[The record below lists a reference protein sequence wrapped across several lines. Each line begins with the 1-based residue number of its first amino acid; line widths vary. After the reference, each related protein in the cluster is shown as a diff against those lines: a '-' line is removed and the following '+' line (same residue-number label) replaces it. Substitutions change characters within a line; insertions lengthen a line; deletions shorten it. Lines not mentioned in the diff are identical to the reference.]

1 MLVKNIISV
10 LNILLTKGAIVM
22 KTQQKKEIPT
32 EASSAS
38 RKETKLSF
46 LEQFGYF
53 SGDFGGSLVNL
64 YISAFYVTFCTY
76 VLGISPAWMA
86 TLIFVAKIWDAIN
99 DPMIGSLPD
108 RFKIGKGTD
117 KFKPW
122 IKLFMVPLALTGLMC
137 FTNTTSMPDI
147 IKHAWVA
154 VSYILYG
161 MAYTGVSMPY
171 GAMASVITDS
181 PVERTKLSRARAFGG
196 MGVGILF
203 IPLVSLAIW
212 DEAGNPNAKGYFLM
226 AIVAGVLSVIFYLIL
241 LGLTKERIHQEHR
254 FAGASARKYSL
265 THVVKEAFTNRA
277 LIAVMIASI
286 GSMFASAQSMNNFL
300 YKEYYHMPKAMA
312 ASSMI
317 SLPMMFVAF
326 FAVPR
331 LAKIVGNRKLIIY
344 SAFYSII
351 AFGILF
357 FIRIPN
363 CYVFMFVN
371 TVANLGLTTFTML
384 VWALVTESIDYQEYK
399 TGERSDGTMYSIY
412 TFSRKIGSAA
422 AASISTALIG
432 TAGFVAGAKEQI
444 PEFGENIRKLVIL
457 MPLLGAVVILVSIL
471 LIYPLTKNKS
481 DEMYA
486 KLHEMHE
493 SKN

>member
-1 MLVKNIISV
+1 MKNEQ
-10 LNILLTKGAIVM
+10 NNGG
-22 KTQQKKEIPT
+22 
-32 EASSAS
+32 
-38 RKETKLSF
+38 KLSF

-53 SGDFGGSLVNL
+53 CGDFGGSLVNL

-86 TLIFVAKIWDAIN
+86 SLIFVAKIWDAIN

-108 RFKIGKGTD
+108 RFKIGKSTD

-122 IKLFMVPLALTGLMC
+122 VKIFMVPLALTGLLC
-137 FTNTTSMPDI
+137 FTDTTSFPSI
-147 IKHAWVA
+147 IKHGWVA

-171 GAMASVITDS
+171 GAMASVITDA

-203 IPLVSLAIW
+203 IPIVSLAIW
-212 DEAGNPNAKGYFLM
+212 DEAGNPKASGYFLM
-226 AIVAGVLSVIFYLIL
+226 AVVAGVLSVIFYLL
-241 LGLTKERIHQEHR
+241 LLSFTHERIHQEQR
-254 FAGASARKYSL
+254 FHKDSGRKYSL
-265 THVVKEAFTNRA
+265 VHVVKEAFTNRA
-277 LIAVMIASI
+277 LIAVMVASI
-286 GSMFASAQSMNNFL
+286 GSMFASSQSMSSYL

-312 ASSMI
+312 ASSLI

-326 FAVPR
+326 FAVPK
-331 LAKIVGNRKLIIY
+331 LAKAIGNRKLIIY
-344 SAFYSII
+344 SAAYSIM
-351 AFGILF
+351 AFAALYMIP
-357 FIRIPN
+357 IPN
-363 CYVFMFVN
+363 CYVFMFIN
-371 TVANLGLTTFTML
+371 TVANLGLTAFTML

-399 TGERSDGTMYSIY
+399 SGERSDGTMYSIY

-432 TAGFVAGAKEQI
+432 VAGFVAGAAEQV

-457 MPLLGAVVILVSIL
+457 MPLFGSIVILISIWFL
-471 LIYPLTKNKS
+471 YPLTQVKS
-481 DEMYA
+481 EEMYA
-486 KLHEMHE
+486 KLHALHN
-493 SKN
+493 SKNTEE

>member
-1 MLVKNIISV
+1 MNNEKSNES
-10 LNILLTKGAIVM
+10 
-22 KTQQKKEIPT
+22 
-32 EASSAS
+32 
-38 RKETKLSF
+38 KLSF

-53 SGDFGGSLVNL
+53 SGDFAGSLVNL
-64 YISAFYVTFCTY
+64 YISAFYVTFCNY

-122 IKLFMVPLALTGLMC
+122 IKVFMIPLALTGLLC
-137 FTNTTSMPDI
+137 FADTTSFPSI

-203 IPLVSLAIW
+203 IPIVSLAIW
-212 DEAGNPNAKGYFLM
+212 DDAGNPNAKGYFLM
-226 AIVAGVLSVIFYLIL
+226 AIIAGILSIAFYLIL
-241 LGLTKERIHQEHR
+241 LKLTKERIHQEHR
-254 FAGASARKYSL
+254 FVGESAPKYSL
-265 THVVKEAFTNRA
+265 GHVIKEAFTNRA

-286 GSMFASAQSMNNFL
+286 GSMFASAQSMNNYLF
-300 YKEYYHMPKAMA
+300 KEYYHMPKAMA
-312 ASSMI
+312 ASSFI
-317 SLPMMFVAF
+317 NLPMMFVAF
-326 FAVPR
+326 FAIPR
-331 LAKIVGNRKLIIY
+331 LAKLIGNRKLIIY

-351 AFGILF
+351 AFIILYLVP
-357 FIRIPN
+357 IPN
-363 CYVFMFVN
+363 CYVFMFISS
-371 TVANLGLTTFTML
+371 VANLGLTAFTML

-399 TGERSDGTMYSIY
+399 SGERSDGTMYSIY

-432 TAGFVAGAKEQI
+432 TAGFVAGAAEQV

-457 MPLLGAVVILVSIL
+457 MPLFGAVVILVSIWF
-471 LIYPLTKNKS
+471 IYPLTKSKS
-481 DEMYA
+481 DQMYA
-486 KLHEMHE
+486 KLHDIHE
-493 SKN
+493 AKKQDVK

>member
-1 MLVKNIISV
+1 M
-10 LNILLTKGAIVM
+10 
-22 KTQQKKEIPT
+22 KKEQT
-32 EASSAS
+32 
-38 RKETKLSF
+38 KETKLSF

-64 YISAFYVTFCTY
+64 YISAFYVTFCNY

-108 RFKIGKGTD
+108 RFKLGKGSD

-122 IKLFMVPLALTGLMC
+122 VKVFMVPLALTGLLC
-137 FTNTTSMPDI
+137 FTDTTSFPSV

-181 PVERTKLSRARAFGG
+181 PVERTRLSRARAFGG

-203 IPLVSLAIW
+203 IPIVSLAIW
-212 DEAGNPNAKGYFLM
+212 DDAGNPKASGYFLM
-226 AIVAGVLSVIFYLIL
+226 AVVAGILSVIFYLL
-241 LGLTKERIHQEHR
+241 LVNLTKERIHQGHR
-254 FAGASARKYSL
+254 FVGESAPKYSL
-265 THVVKEAFTNRA
+265 GHVVKEAFTNRA

-286 GSMFASAQSMNNFL
+286 GSMFASAQSMNNYLF
-300 YKEYYHMPKAMA
+300 KEYYHMPKAMA
-312 ASSMI
+312 ASSFI
-317 SLPMMFVAF
+317 NLPMMFLAF
-326 FAVPR
+326 FAVPH
-331 LAKIVGNRKLIIY
+331 LAKLIGNRKLIIY
-344 SAFYSII
+344 SAAYSIV
-351 AFGILF
+351 AFIILYLVP
-357 FIRIPN
+357 IPN

-371 TVANLGLTTFTML
+371 SVANLGLTAFTML

-399 TGERSDGTMYSIY
+399 SGERSDGTMYSIY

-432 TAGFVAGAKEQI
+432 TAGFVAGAAEQV
-444 PEFGENIRKLVIL
+444 PAFGENIRKLVIL
-457 MPLLGAVVILVSIL
+457 MPLVGAVVILVSIWL
-471 LIYPLTKNKS
+471 VYPLTKAKS
-481 DEMYA
+481 DEMYE
-486 KLHEMHE
+486 KLHEIHE
-493 SKN
+493 AKKADNVKSDAEEANNTIELEVQNA